1 MPVTIDEKFDSRES
15 TVGIE
20 SPSIDLL
27 YIVQGT
33 DDDGTVRSTVE
44 AMIPIVYGGLPFQD
58 YHISPQGA
66 GVWEV
71 SARYGKKD
79 PKETG
84 ESSFSFDTGGGTTH
98 VTQSLQT
105 TNKYAPAGK
114 TAPNF
119 KGAIGVTHDSVEGT
133 DVTIPVY
140 NFTETHYIP
149 IASVTGAYK
158 ATLFG
163 LTGRTNNGGFKGF
176 AAGEVLFLGASGSQR
191 GEDDWEI
198 TFRFAASPNVSGLS
212 VGDISG
218 INKKGWEYLWVR
230 YADAEDENVL
240 VKQPIAA
247 YVEKVYDEGNFAG
260 LGIGT

>member
-27 YIVQGT
+27 YVVQGT

-44 AMIPIVYGGLPFQD
+44 ATIPIVYGGLPFQD

-105 TNKYAPAGK
+105 VNKYAPAGK
-114 TAPNF
+114 IAPNF

-149 IASVTGAYK
+149 IALVTGAYK

-163 LTGRTNNGGFKGF
+163 LTGRTNNAGFKGF
-176 AAGEVLFLGASGSQR
+176 AIGEVLFLGASGSQR

-212 VGDISG
+212 VGDINA
-218 INKKGWEYLWVR
+218 IDKKGWEYLWVR